1 MDGHRAADAQLARR
15 GSENKLGLRLE
26 HSVGIRK
33 CVGVYSRMTSFCGQ
47 FLIVSDLDGT
57 LLGDDAALEEFAEW
71 IASLR
76 EQFKLVYN
84 SGRFPDSVRKSIA
97 KSALPQPDAIIGGVG
112 TQIELYDSAEPL
124 AWPMFEG
131 HWDAAVVRE
140 LFAEE
145 RRLKLQ
151 PERFLSPHK
160 VSYYAEEATSEELTE
175 WQRRLQAAGLRVRAI
190 YSSQRDL
197 DFLPAGCDKGTATAH
212 LASEWG
218 FIHERVIA
226 CGDTG
231 NDFALFAQGFLGIV
245 VGNALPELKTLD
257 APTIYHA
264 RACYAQGVLEGLKH
278 WCDGALLGLGTRPA
292 NVRA

>member
-1 MDGHRAADAQLARR
+1 
-15 GSENKLGLRLE
+15 
-26 HSVGIRK
+26 
-33 CVGVYSRMTSFCGQ
+33 MTSYCDK

-57 LLGDDAALEEFAEW
+57 LLGDDAALEEFAAW
-71 IASLR
+71 IRSRR

-97 KSALPQPDAIIGGVG
+97 NSALPEPDAIIGGVG
-112 TQIELYDSAEPL
+112 TQIEVCDSTEPM
-124 AWPMFEG
+124 AWPAFEG
-131 HWDAAVVRE
+131 HWDAAVIRE
-140 LFAEE
+140 LFADE

-151 PERFLSPHK
+151 PERFLSQHK
-160 VSYYAEEATSEELTE
+160 VSYYAEEATSEELVE
-175 WQRRLQAAGLRVRAI
+175 WQLRLQAVGLRVRTI

-197 DFLPAGCDKGTATAH
+197 DFLPAGCDKGTASAY
-212 LASEWG
+212 LANEWG

-245 VGNALPELKTLD
+245 VGNALPELKALD

-264 RACYAQGVLEGLKH
+264 TRTHAGGVLEGVKH
-278 WCDGALLGLGTRPA
+278 WCGSAIHGLGTRPA
-292 NVRA
+292 NARA

>member
-1 MDGHRAADAQLARR
+1 VDD
-15 GSENKLGLRLE
+15 K
-26 HSVGIRK
+26 
-33 CVGVYSRMTSFCGQ
+33 

-57 LLGDDAALEEFAEW
+57 LLGDDAALEEFADW
-71 IASLR
+71 LASRR

-97 KSALPQPDAIIGGVG
+97 KSALPEPDAIIGGVG
-112 TQIELYDSAEPL
+112 TQIELYDSGEPM
-124 AWPMFEG
+124 AWPVFEG

-140 LFAEE
+140 LFAGE
-145 RRLKLQ
+145 RRMKLQ

-160 VSYYAEEATSEELTE
+160 VSYYAEEATSEELIE
-175 WQRRLQAAGLRVRAI
+175 WQLRLQAAGLRVRTI
-190 YSSQRDL
+190 YSSQRDM

-218 FIHERVIA
+218 YLHERLIA

-245 VGNALPELKTLD
+245 VGNALPELKALD

-264 RACYAQGVLEGLKH
+264 ARTHAGGVLEGIEH
-278 WCDGALLGLGTRPA
+278 WLAWAEQGLVASSKSG
-292 NVRA
+292 